1 MRRPGEMREKDGEET
16 WDEVVASTEVVTAR
30 EEALERASA
39 AGGFPKGF
47 VSRSLKKFI
56 LWHLPPLS
64 RTWMVIATLRTVSLL
79 WQYRR
84 SSNDAD
90 SGAEIFQLVVNRIV
104 QDAAAALGLSND
116 KSLMWNVVG
125 IVGRLS
131 LLMFFLIAFRI
142 YQRLSWRTTEFVSFP
157 NVKDDERYQD
167 VELLKVAWGK
177 ASRQGWKDPTSCTD
191 YEQNLGGG
199 TIVMQPRPGFCG
211 IATLNSVLRS
221 FGGGKGG
228 HSAPYLSLHTNPR
241 YVTLEEMVTLAN
253 KVIGKPSDGESEW
266 EKGGG
271 SPVDS
276 KQVIGGGPKGFA
288 CLEQFKA
295 ALRQLSHP
303 TQPARIMAIYHR
315 APLFFCSEDRPLK
328 AKLASFGM
336 VHWSPVLAY
345 LEEEDLVLVMDVNH
359 LYGPKGYL
367 LPTQRFYD
375 SVNTRDIF
383 NGNYHGLIL
392 LRPPST
398 KGLLP
403 LLTSPS
409 ELSVAFG
416 KIKRAYYR
424 HQAAGRE
431 ASAADVLDSDEDGY
445 SPLQDNEGEEKSI
458 RSVSVGDATFDPVSA
473 VVSAHPVFFANEMF
487 IDSNRV
493 PPVQSVRSI
502 MDVFGKLRCVPRVA
516 VRGFDSST
524 ASKVHKILTS
534 SGMVQIMKSAQVMFL
549 NLETA
554 SINAKEAKEMLPPG
568 YRIEEIV
575 RNDPTKEPSKAVE
588 ELGKLIVASY
598 KFPEIV
604 RRNRNASEFYS
615 QAYQTFRHGGDL
627 RHLACFERESGEM
640 ASCVALFCDRS
651 GDAGTRT
658 DIAAIYN
665 VCTSSNHRRK
675 GLGVIMT
682 LYALEEAKKMGC
694 RQVILEA
701 SKEGRPLYERMGFV
715 IMSEDAGGLYAMLSN
730 ATEDIK
736 WKTFFCLFELFLR
749 VKNGGLWYYLPT
761 IFRPLLKKL

>member
-1 MRRPGEMREKDGEET
+1 MKRPGEKGEKNGEET
-16 WDEVVASTEVVTAR
+16 WDVIVTSTEVVPTR
-30 EEALERASA
+30 EAALERVSA
-39 AGGFPKGF
+39 PGGFPKGF
-47 VSRSLKKFI
+47 VSRSLRKFI
-56 LWHLPPLS
+56 LWHLPPIA
-64 RTWMVIATLRTVSLL
+64 RTWLIIATLRTVSLL

-84 SSNDAD
+84 NSYVTGSA
-90 SGAEIFQLVVNRIV
+90 AEMFQLVFA
-104 QDAAAALGLSND
+104 QDAAAALGLSSD
-116 KSLMWNVVG
+116 KSLTWNVVG
-125 IVGRLS
+125 IVGRLV

-142 YQRLSWRTTEFVSFP
+142 YQRLSWRTTELMSFP

-167 VELLKVAWGK
+167 EELLKKAWEK
-177 ASRQGWKDPTSCTD
+177 ASRQGWKDPASCTD

-199 TIVMQPRPGFCG
+199 TVIMQPRPGFCG
-211 IATLNSVLRS
+211 IATLSSVLRS
-221 FGGGKGG
+221 FGGRKSG
-228 HSAPYLSLHTNPR
+228 HGAPYLSLHTNPR
-241 YVTLEEMVTLAN
+241 YVTLEEMVTLVN
-253 KVIGKPSDGESEW
+253 KIAGKPPDGESEW
-266 EKGGG
+266 EQGGG
-271 SPVDS
+271 SSVDS
-276 KQVIGGGPKGFA
+276 IQVIGGGPKGFA
-288 CLEQFKA
+288 SLEQFKA

-315 APLFFCSEDRPLK
+315 APLFFCAEDRPLK
-328 AKLASFGM
+328 AKLTSFGM

-392 LRPPST
+392 MRPPPP
-398 KGLLP
+398 KGQLP

-431 ASAADVLDSDEDGY
+431 VSAADVLDSDDNGY
-445 SPLQDNEGEEKSI
+445 SPLQGNEEEEKSI
-458 RSVSVGDATFDPVSA
+458 RSVSVGDTTFDPVSA

-493 PPVQSVRSI
+493 PPIHSIRCI
-502 MDVFGKLRCVPRVA
+502 MDVFSKLRCVPRVA
-516 VRGFDSST
+516 VRGFDSSK
-524 ASKVHKILTS
+524 ASKVHKILTCL
-534 SGMVQIMKSAQVMFL
+534 GMVQIMKSAQVMFL

-554 SINAKEAKEMLPPG
+554 SINAKEARKNLPPG

-575 RNDPTKEPSKAVE
+575 RSDPTTEPSKAVE

-598 KFPEIV
+598 KFPHIV
-604 RRNRNASEFYS
+604 RRNRTASEFYS
-615 QAYQTFRHGGDL
+615 QTYQSFKHGGDL
-627 RHLACFERESGEM
+627 RHFACFERDSGEM
-640 ASCVALFCDRS
+640 TSCVALFCDRS
-651 GDAGTRT
+651 EDAGARS

-682 LYALEEAKKMGC
+682 LYALEEAKRMGC

-715 IMSEDAGGLYAMLSN
+715 IMSEDAGGVYAMLSN

-736 WKTFFCLFELFLR
+736 WKTLFCLLELFLR
-749 VKNGGLWYYLPT
+749 VKNGGLWYYLPN
-761 IFRPLLKKL
+761 ILRPRDRKG